1 MLGDKSCVV
10 LHCSIIVPQG
20 LENISC
26 HTHKTD
32 LGTSDLGGKGGGGG
46 GFTDVLNWV
55 GAYTDVLNCDTLL
68 SQPLQNN
75 MK

>member
-1 MLGDKSCVV
+1 MSGDKSCVV
-10 LHCSIIVPQG
+10 LHCTSG
-20 LENISC
+20 LENISS

-32 LGTSDLGGKGGGGG
+32 LGTCDLGVGGG

-55 GAYTDVLNCDTLL
+55 GAYTVVFNCDTLL